1 MNYLKKTIVT
11 EYNGTKITIGYL
23 NIITTGFLMM
33 LAGILIDEHQAHL
46 SLAVLLVAVLPYIHE
61 LGHYF
66 MAKKYGKEVSELNFL
81 GPDAEAKVE
90 GTLTH
95 EETRDIAL
103 AGELLTGLVF
113 IGAGAAIFLWGWDHQ
128 SGFIY
133 LAAVIP
139 SIWILSW
146 IHKDSDMLIAIKA
159 HHNFKKQMQ
168 EPDYI
173 VKTD

>member
-11 EYNGTKITIGYL
+11 DYKGTKITIGYL
-23 NIITTGFLMM
+23 NLITTGFLMM
-33 LAGILIDEHQAHL
+33 LAGILVDEHQAYL
-46 SLAVLLVAVLPYIHE
+46 SLAVLMVAVLPYVHE

-66 MAKKYGKEVSELNFL
+66 MAKNHGKEVSELNFIDQ
-81 GPDAEAKVE
+81 GAEAKVE

-113 IGAGAAIFLWGWDHQ
+113 VAAGAAVYLWGWNNQ

-133 LAAVIP
+133 LAAIIP

-146 IHKDSDMLIAIKA
+146 IHKDSDMLIALRA
-159 HHNFKKQMQ
+159 HHNFKKQIK
-168 EPDYI
+168 EPDYL